1 MSNENVQTVTH
12 GLAAKEWLEIF
23 RRTGVEQER
32 LEHAKSD
39 RGRATIIGNFLGR
52 QINREVG
59 IEVNGRA
66 GKATLRSVQ
75 GRSGKTLYY
84 FEIVWDDE
92 QRASDATAPL
102 DPAPDGETQPA
113 RRAAAARSTT
123 TTSPGRASTQES
135 PIDRRV
141 ALGSTAAANDEAW

>member
-1 MSNENVQTVTH
+1 MSNENGQTGAD
-12 GLAAKEWLEIF
+12 GLAAKEWLGIF
-23 RRTGVEQER
+23 RKVGVEQER

-52 QINREVG
+52 QIDREVG
-59 IEVNGRA
+59 IEVDGRV
-66 GKATLRSVQ
+66 GKATLRSVK

-84 FEIVWDDE
+84 FEIVWDDAQPTPE
-92 QRASDATAPL
+92 NTTPE
-102 DPAPDGETQPA
+102 DPAPEGEPQPA
-113 RRAAAARSTT
+113 RRAAAVRSTT
-123 TTSPGRASTQES
+123 TSPKHSSTQES